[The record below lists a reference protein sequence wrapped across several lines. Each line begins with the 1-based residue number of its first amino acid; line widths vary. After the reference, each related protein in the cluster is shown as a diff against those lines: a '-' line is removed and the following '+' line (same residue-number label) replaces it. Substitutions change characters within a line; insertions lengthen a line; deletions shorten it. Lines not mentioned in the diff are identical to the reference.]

1 MKQDFY
7 LPACYFIFLIFQNF
21 FLFCCSIKVI
31 LIPYIKLQPELIN
44 FVYFFY
50 ISFLLSSF
58 VSLFKDTKYDHHFIQ
73 IQIFFIWW
81 YFLRNKEE
89 RQTNQP
95 TIVVEKP
102 VLSVSFQQANK
113 QCGLRGKN
121 KELKKYIYFSWT
133 FRDFGK
139 KSKFNFNRIKK
150 FEICEKLKKEILK
163 IVQCLCVCKNFW
175 ILIFL
180 IMVRSLWDTKGF
192 FLT

>member
-1 MKQDFY
+1 MT
-7 LPACYFIFLIFQNF
+7 II
-21 FLFCCSIKVI
+21 LFR
-31 LIPYIKLQPELIN
+31 
-44 FVYFFY
+44 FRF
-50 ISFLLSSF
+50 
-58 VSLFKDTKYDHHFIQ
+58 
-73 IQIFFIWW
+73 FFIWW

-180 IMVRSLWDTKGF
+180 IMVRSLWDGYKRIFPDLGQFTF
-192 FLT
+192 FRDVFYFFATFCHLLGMIWIVIQLWNFCFVSSFGRHVLHFGTPFIIFP